1 MKISCKNTAFPRLLQ
16 AIPHKF
22 SLYYRLFN
30 EKVHVFPSNIDYFVN
45 QSITLRKKQTA
56 SLISP
61 FHPLK
66 NRPFREAVH
75 IRRLFIS
82 LAAAVALPIAAPAAS
97 LLAQPLPSLQGEGSG
112 VGSVSSPADTLR
124 LSLDD
129 CIALARRQ
137 SIDAAIALADLRS
150 AYWQW
155 RSYRADLLPEVS
167 LSGTAPSWNKRYS
180 SYQQADGSLSFVR
193 NDYLGL
199 DGALNITQKL
209 WPTGGTL
216 SVESSLDYLHQ
227 SGSGGSQNQ
236 FMSLPVAVTLSQP
249 LFAVNHLKWNRR
261 IEPLRY
267 REAQARFLTETEQVA
282 MQAISLYFSLLLAG
296 EQVNIARQNLQT
308 AEKLYEVAQ
317 AKRRMGT
324 ISENDV
330 LQLCLDVLTARS
342 ALTTAESTR
351 QAAQF
356 ALCSFLDIEAPIAA
370 TVPEVSPSGSAEA
383 TVPEASA
390 SGLRL
395 SYTDVLAHALANNAH
410 ATTMRR
416 RQLEADYAV
425 ASARANRQSINL
437 YAQVGYTGTADN
449 LNSAYRNL
457 LSNQIV
463 QVGITVPLLDW
474 GKRKGQRRL
483 AESNRDI
490 VQGQLRQQS
499 QDFRQDIFI
508 LTEQFNNQAEQLRIA
523 IEADTI
529 ARRRYHTNVET
540 FKIGSISTLELSDA
554 QKAKDQ
560 ARQNRIQQ
568 LFNYWYYYYQLRSI
582 ALWDFERDCD
592 ITADIEKLVRQ

>member
-1 MKISCKNTAFPRLLQ
+1 MNRVFFLCLVLL
-16 AIPHKF
+16 PHF
-22 SLYYRLFN
+22 G
-30 EKVHVFPSNIDYFVN
+30 
-45 QSITLRKKQTA
+45 
-56 SLISP
+56 
-61 FHPLK
+61 
-66 NRPFREAVH
+66 
-75 IRRLFIS
+75 
-82 LAAAVALPIAAPAAS
+82 
-97 LLAQPLPSLQGEGSG
+97 LAQT
-112 VGSVSSPADTLR
+112 DTLR

-129 CIALARRQ
+129 CIAMARRQ
-137 SIDAAIALADLRS
+137 SIDAAVALGELRS

-199 DGALNITQKL
+199 DGAVNITQKL

-236 FMSLPVAVTLSQP
+236 FMSLPVAITLQQP
-249 LFAVNHLKWNRR
+249 LFSVNHLKWNRR

-282 MQAISLYFSLLLAG
+282 MQAINLYFGLLLAG
-296 EQVNIARQNLQT
+296 EQVNIAKQNLQT

-330 LQLCLDVLTARS
+330 LQLRLDVLTARS
-342 ALTTAESTR
+342 AMTNSESNR

-356 ALCSFLDIEAPIAA
+356 ALQSFLDVEADIEPV
-370 TVPEVSPSGSAEA
+370 VPED
-383 TVPEASA
+383 VPQV
-390 SGLRL
+390 RL
-395 SYTDVLAHALANNAH
+395 DYDNVLNHALQNNAL

-416 RQLEADYAV
+416 RQMEADYAV

-437 YAQVGYTGTADN
+437 YAQLGYTGSADN
-449 LNSAYRNL
+449 MNAAYRNL
-457 LSNQIV
+457 LSNEV
-463 QVGITVPLLDW
+463 VSVGITVPLLDW
-474 GKRKGQRRL
+474 GKRKGQRRM
-483 AESNRDI
+483 AESNREI

-523 IEADTI
+523 CEADTI

-582 ALWDFERDCD
+582 ALWDFERGCELSEDF
-592 ITADIEKLVRQ
+592 EKIIK

>member
-1 MKISCKNTAFPRLLQ
+1 MKAMI
-16 AIPHKF
+16 
-22 SLYYRLFN
+22 
-30 EKVHVFPSNIDYFVN
+30 
-45 QSITLRKKQTA
+45 
-56 SLISP
+56 
-61 FHPLK
+61 
-66 NRPFREAVH
+66 
-75 IRRLFIS
+75 LFIATFGS
-82 LAAAVALPIAAPAAS
+82 L
-97 LLAQPLPSLQGEGSG
+97 
-112 VGSVSSPADTLR
+112 SVSAQTDTLR
-124 LSLDD
+124 LSLDE
-129 CIALARRQ
+129 CIVMARRQ
-137 SIDAAIALADLRS
+137 SIDAAVALGELRS

-155 RSYRADLLPEVS
+155 RSYKADLLPEVS
-167 LSGTAPSWNKRYS
+167 LQSTLPSWNKRYS

-199 DGALNITQKL
+199 NGSLNVTQKL
-209 WPTGGTL
+209 WPTGGTI

-227 SGSGGSQNQ
+227 SGSSSPRGGQEGANQ
-236 FMSLPVAVTLSQP
+236 FMSLPVAVTLQQP
-249 LFAVNHLKWNRR
+249 LFSVNHLKWNRR

-330 LQLCLDVLTARS
+330 LQLRLDVLTARS
-342 ALTTAESTR
+342 ALTNSESTR
-351 QAAQF
+351 QARQF
-356 ALCSFLDIEAPIAA
+356 ALQSFLNIAPPSAPEGATIVPALDISKTIEAP
-370 TVPEVSPSGSAEA
+370 SGAVGGA
-383 TVPEASA
+383 F
-390 SGLRL
+390 RL
-395 SYTDVLAHALANNAH
+395 SYEDVLAHALENNAL

-425 ASARANRQSINL
+425 ASARANRQSVSL
-437 YAQVGYTGTADN
+437 YAQLGYTGTADN
-449 LNSAYRNL
+449 LRGAYRDL
-457 LSNQIV
+457 LSNEVI

-483 AESNRDI
+483 AESNREI
-490 VQGQLRQQS
+490 VQSQLRQQA
-499 QDFRQDIFI
+499 QDFRQDIFV

-523 IEADTI
+523 CEADTI

-582 ALWDFERDCD
+582 ALWDFEHGCELTVDV
-592 ITADIEKLVRQ
+592 ENLVK

>member
-1 MKISCKNTAFPRLLQ
+1 MIKPRHRFNFFDAVKFLLIILATFGVLPFTIQ
-16 AIPHKF
+16 A
-22 SLYYRLFN
+22 
-30 EKVHVFPSNIDYFVN
+30 
-45 QSITLRKKQTA
+45 QT
-56 SLISP
+56 
-61 FHPLK
+61 
-66 NRPFREAVH
+66 
-75 IRRLFIS
+75 
-82 LAAAVALPIAAPAAS
+82 
-97 LLAQPLPSLQGEGSG
+97 
-112 VGSVSSPADTLR
+112 DTLR

-129 CIALARRQ
+129 CIMMARRQ
-137 SIDAAIALADLRS
+137 SIDAAVALGELRS

-167 LSGTAPSWNKRYS
+167 LSGTAPSWNKRYN

-193 NDYLGL
+193 NNYLGL
-199 DGALNITQKL
+199 DGAVNIKQKL

-227 SGSGGSQNQ
+227 SGSGVSGNQ

-249 LFAVNHLKWNRR
+249 LFSVNHLKWNRR

-282 MQAISLYFSLLLAG
+282 MQAISLYFGLLLAG

-330 LQLCLDVLTARS
+330 LQLRLDVLTARS
-342 ALTTAESTR
+342 ALTNSESNRQTR
-351 QAAQF
+351 QF
-356 ALCSFLDIEAPIAA
+356 ALRSFLDVEADIEPV
-370 TVPEVSPSGSAEA
+370 VPED
-383 TVPEASA
+383 VPQV
-390 SGLRL
+390 RL
-395 SYTDVLAHALANNAH
+395 DYDNVLNHALQNNAL

-416 RQLEADYAV
+416 RQMEADYAV
-425 ASARANRQSINL
+425 ASARSNRQNINL
-437 YAQVGYTGTADN
+437 YAQLGYTGTGDN
-449 LNSAYRNL
+449 MNSAYRNL
-457 LSNQIV
+457 LSNEV
-463 QVGITVPLLDW
+463 VSVGITVPLLDW

-490 VQGQLRQQS
+490 IQGQLRQQA

-523 IEADTI
+523 CEADTI

-582 ALWDFERDCD
+582 ALWDFERGCEL
-592 ITADIEKLVRQ
+592 TADVERLIEH

>member
-1 MKISCKNTAFPRLLQ
+1 MNRVFAFFLAWL
-16 AIPHKF
+16 
-22 SLYYRLFN
+22 
-30 EKVHVFPSNIDYFVN
+30 
-45 QSITLRKKQTA
+45 
-56 SLISP
+56 
-61 FHPLK
+61 PL
-66 NRPFREAVH
+66 AV
-75 IRRLFIS
+75 
-82 LAAAVALPIAAPAAS
+82 
-97 LLAQPLPSLQGEGSG
+97 LAQT
-112 VGSVSSPADTLR
+112 DTLH

-129 CIALARRQ
+129 CIAMARRQ
-137 SIDAAIALADLRS
+137 SIDAAVALGELRS

-199 DGALNITQKL
+199 DGAVNITQKL

-227 SGSGGSQNQ
+227 SGSGGSGNQ

-249 LFAVNHLKWNRR
+249 LFSVNHLKWNRR

-282 MQAISLYFSLLLAG
+282 MQAISLYFGLLLAG

-330 LQLCLDVLTARS
+330 LQLRLDVLTARS
-342 ALTTAESTR
+342 ALTNSESTR
-351 QAAQF
+351 QARQF
-356 ALCSFLDIEAPIAA
+356 ALRSFLDVEADIEPV
-370 TVPEVSPSGSAEA
+370 VPED
-383 TVPEASA
+383 VPQV
-390 SGLRL
+390 RL
-395 SYTDVLAHALANNAH
+395 DYDNVLNHALQNNAL

-416 RQLEADYAV
+416 RQMEADYAV

-437 YAQVGYTGTADN
+437 YAQLGYTGTGDN
-449 LNSAYRNL
+449 MNSAYRNL
-457 LSNQIV
+457 LSNEV
-463 QVGITVPLLDW
+463 VSVGITVPLLDW
-474 GKRKGQRRL
+474 GKRKGQRRM

-490 VQGQLRQQS
+490 IQGQLRQQA

-523 IEADTI
+523 CEADTI

-540 FKIGSISTLELSDA
+540 FKIGSISTLELSSA
-554 QKAKDQ
+554 QTAKDQ

-582 ALWDFERDCD
+582 ALWDFERNCEL
-592 ITADIEKLVRQ
+592 TADVERLIEH

>member
-1 MKISCKNTAFPRLLQ
+1 MNKVLLSCLALL
-16 AIPHKF
+16 PF
-22 SLYYRLFN
+22 M
-30 EKVHVFPSNIDYFVN
+30 
-45 QSITLRKKQTA
+45 A
-56 SLISP
+56 S
-61 FHPLK
+61 
-66 NRPFREAVH
+66 
-75 IRRLFIS
+75 
-82 LAAAVALPIAAPAAS
+82 
-97 LLAQPLPSLQGEGSG
+97 AQI
-112 VGSVSSPADTLR
+112 DTLR
-124 LSLDD
+124 LTLDD
-129 CIALARRQ
+129 CITIARRQ
-137 SIDAAIALADLRS
+137 SINAAVALGELRS

-193 NDYLGL
+193 NNYLGL
-199 DGALNITQKL
+199 DGAVSIKQKL

-216 SVESSLDYLHQ
+216 NVESSLDYLHQ
-227 SGSGGSQNQ
+227 SGGVSGNQ

-249 LFAVNHLKWNRR
+249 LFGVNHQKWDRR

-282 MQAISLYFSLLLAG
+282 MQAISLYFGLLLAG

-330 LQLCLDVLTARS
+330 LQLRLDVLTARS
-342 ALTTAESTR
+342 ALTNSESTR
-351 QAAQF
+351 QARQF
-356 ALCSFLDIEAPIAA
+356 ALRSFLDVEADIDPIM
-370 TVPEVSPSGSAEA
+370 PEDLPLPSLNREGQG
-383 TVPEASA
+383 V
-390 SGLRL
+390 GLL
-395 SYTDVLAHALANNAH
+395 YEEVLAHALQNNAM

-416 RQLEADYAV
+416 RQMEADYAV
-425 ASARANRQSINL
+425 ASARANRQSVNL
-437 YAQVGYTGTADN
+437 YAQLGYTGTGEN
-449 LNSAYRNL
+449 MSNAYRNL
-457 LSNQIV
+457 LSNEVI
-463 QVGITVPLLDW
+463 QVGITVPILDW
-474 GKRKGQRRL
+474 GKRKGQRKM
-483 AESNRDI
+483 AESNREI

-499 QDFRQDIFI
+499 QEFRQNIFI

-540 FKIGSISTLELSDA
+540 FKIGSISTLELSNA
-554 QKAKDQ
+554 QTAKDQ

-582 ALWDFERDCD
+582 ALWDFERNCEL
-592 ITADIEKLVRQ
+592 IETLPPPLPESEGSNYLKQMK

>member
-1 MKISCKNTAFPRLLQ
+1 MIKRRHRFNFFDAVKFLLIIL
-16 AIPHKF
+16 AIFGVLP
-22 SLYYRLFN
+22 
-30 EKVHVFPSNIDYFVN
+30 VAA
-45 QSITLRKKQTA
+45 QT
-56 SLISP
+56 
-61 FHPLK
+61 
-66 NRPFREAVH
+66 
-75 IRRLFIS
+75 
-82 LAAAVALPIAAPAAS
+82 
-97 LLAQPLPSLQGEGSG
+97 
-112 VGSVSSPADTLR
+112 DTLR

-129 CIALARRQ
+129 CITMARRQ
-137 SIDAAIALADLRS
+137 SIDAAVALDELRS

-155 RSYRADLLPEVS
+155 RSYKADLLPEVS
-167 LSGTAPSWNKRYS
+167 LQGTAPSWNKRYS

-199 DGALNITQKL
+199 DGAVNITQKL

-216 SVESSLDYLHQ
+216 SIKSSLDYLHQ
-227 SGSGGSQNQ
+227 SVNASPSGGGREGANQ

-249 LFAVNHLKWNRR
+249 LFSVNHLKWNRR

-282 MQAISLYFSLLLAG
+282 MQAISLYFGLLLAG

-330 LQLCLDVLTARS
+330 LQLRLDVLTARS
-342 ALTTAESTR
+342 ALTNSESTR
-351 QAAQF
+351 QARQF
-356 ALCSFLDIEAPIAA
+356 ALRSFLDIDLPI
-370 TVPEVSPSGSAEA
+370 EVMEPKTHPLPLPRREGQG
-383 TVPEASA
+383 V
-390 SGLRL
+390 GLL
-395 SYTDVLAHALANNAH
+395 YEDVLAHALENNAH

-416 RQLEADYAV
+416 RQMEADYAV

-437 YAQVGYTGTADN
+437 YAQLGYTGTGEN
-449 LNSAYRNL
+449 MSSAYRNL
-457 LSNQIV
+457 LSNEVI

-474 GKRKGQRRL
+474 GKRKGQRKM

-490 VQGQLRQQS
+490 IQGQLRQQS
-499 QDFRQDIFI
+499 QDFRQNIFI

-523 IEADTI
+523 CEADTI

-560 ARQNRIQQ
+560 ARIGRIQQ

-582 ALWDFERDCD
+582 ALWDFERGCD
-592 ITADIEKLVRQ
+592 LIETLPPPLPESEGSGYLTRIKENSIAIE

>member
-1 MKISCKNTAFPRLLQ
+1 MNRVFFLCLVLL
-16 AIPHKF
+16 PHF
-22 SLYYRLFN
+22 G
-30 EKVHVFPSNIDYFVN
+30 
-45 QSITLRKKQTA
+45 
-56 SLISP
+56 
-61 FHPLK
+61 
-66 NRPFREAVH
+66 
-75 IRRLFIS
+75 
-82 LAAAVALPIAAPAAS
+82 
-97 LLAQPLPSLQGEGSG
+97 LAQT
-112 VGSVSSPADTLR
+112 DTLR

-129 CIALARRQ
+129 CIVMARRQ
-137 SIDAAIALADLRS
+137 SIDAAVALGELRS

-155 RSYRADLLPEVS
+155 RSYKADLLPEVS

-199 DGALNITQKL
+199 DGAVNITQKL

-227 SGSGGSQNQ
+227 SGSSGSQNQ
-236 FMSLPVAVTLSQP
+236 LMSLPVAVTLSQP
-249 LFAVNHLKWNRR
+249 LFGVNHLKWNRR

-282 MQAISLYFSLLLAG
+282 MQAISLYFGLLLAG

-330 LQLCLDVLTARS
+330 LQLRLDVLTARS
-342 ALTTAESTR
+342 ALTNSESTR
-351 QAAQF
+351 QARQF
-356 ALCSFLDIEAPIAA
+356 ALRSFLDVEADIEPV
-370 TVPEVSPSGSAEA
+370 VPED
-383 TVPEASA
+383 VPQVH
-390 SGLRL
+390 LDYDNVL
-395 SYTDVLAHALANNAH
+395 SHALQNNAL

-416 RQLEADYAV
+416 RQMEADYAV
-425 ASARANRQSINL
+425 ASARANRQSVNL
-437 YAQVGYTGTADN
+437 YAQLGYTGTGDN
-449 LNSAYRNL
+449 MNSAYRNL
-457 LSNQIV
+457 LGNEVV

-474 GKRKGQRRL
+474 GKRKGQRRM

-490 VQGQLRQQS
+490 IQGQLRQQS

-523 IEADTI
+523 CEADTI

-540 FKIGSISTLELSDA
+540 FKIGSISTLELSSA
-554 QKAKDQ
+554 QTAKDQ

-582 ALWDFERDCD
+582 ALWDFERGCELSE
-592 ITADIEKLVRQ
+592 DIEKLIKE

>member
-1 MKISCKNTAFPRLLQ
+1 MNKVFAFFLAWL
-16 AIPHKF
+16 
-22 SLYYRLFN
+22 
-30 EKVHVFPSNIDYFVN
+30 
-45 QSITLRKKQTA
+45 
-56 SLISP
+56 
-61 FHPLK
+61 PL
-66 NRPFREAVH
+66 AV
-75 IRRLFIS
+75 
-82 LAAAVALPIAAPAAS
+82 
-97 LLAQPLPSLQGEGSG
+97 LAQT
-112 VGSVSSPADTLR
+112 DTLR

-129 CIALARRQ
+129 CIAMARRQ
-137 SIDAAIALADLRS
+137 SIDAAVALGELRS

-199 DGALNITQKL
+199 DGALHITQKL

-216 SVESSLDYLHQ
+216 SVESSLEYLHQ
-227 SGSGGSQNQ
+227 SGSGGSGNQ

-249 LFAVNHLKWNRR
+249 LFSVNHLKWNRR

-282 MQAISLYFSLLLAG
+282 MQAISLYFGLLLAG

-330 LQLCLDVLTARS
+330 LQLRLDVLTARS
-342 ALTTAESTR
+342 ALTNSESNR
-351 QAAQF
+351 QARQF
-356 ALCSFLDIEAPIAA
+356 ALRSFLDVEADIEPV
-370 TVPEVSPSGSAEA
+370 VPEN
-383 TVPEASA
+383 VPQV
-390 SGLRL
+390 RL
-395 SYTDVLAHALANNAH
+395 DYDNVLNHALQNNAL

-416 RQLEADYAV
+416 RQMEADYAV
-425 ASARANRQSINL
+425 ATARANRQSISL
-437 YAQVGYTGTADN
+437 YAQLGYTGSADN
-449 LNSAYRNL
+449 LNAAYRNL
-457 LSNQIV
+457 LSNEV
-463 QVGITVPLLDW
+463 VSVGITVPLLDW

-490 VQGQLRQQS
+490 IQGQLRQQS

-508 LTEQFNNQAEQLRIA
+508 LTEQFNNQAEQLLIA
-523 IEADTI
+523 CEADTI

-554 QKAKDQ
+554 QKAQDQ

-582 ALWDFERDCD
+582 ALWDFERGCELSEDF
-592 ITADIEKLVRQ
+592 EKIIK

>member
-1 MKISCKNTAFPRLLQ
+1 MIKPRHRFNFFDAVKFLLIILATFGVLPFTIQ
-16 AIPHKF
+16 A
-22 SLYYRLFN
+22 
-30 EKVHVFPSNIDYFVN
+30 
-45 QSITLRKKQTA
+45 QT
-56 SLISP
+56 
-61 FHPLK
+61 
-66 NRPFREAVH
+66 
-75 IRRLFIS
+75 
-82 LAAAVALPIAAPAAS
+82 
-97 LLAQPLPSLQGEGSG
+97 
-112 VGSVSSPADTLR
+112 DTLR

-129 CIALARRQ
+129 CIAMARRQ
-137 SIDAAIALADLRS
+137 SIDAAVALGELRS

-167 LSGTAPSWNKRYS
+167 LQGTAPSWNKRYS

-199 DGALNITQKL
+199 DGAVNITQKL

-236 FMSLPVAVTLSQP
+236 FMSLPVAVTLHQP

-282 MQAISLYFSLLLAG
+282 MQAINLYFGLLLAG

-330 LQLCLDVLTARS
+330 LQLRLDVLTARS
-342 ALTTAESTR
+342 ALTNAVSTR
-351 QAAQF
+351 QARQF
-356 ALCSFLDIEAPIAA
+356 ALRSFLDVETDIEPLAPGD
-370 TVPEVSPSGSAEA
+370 VPQVHLEFDNV
-383 TVPEASA
+383 
-390 SGLRL
+390 L
-395 SYTDVLAHALANNAH
+395 SHALQNNAL

-416 RQLEADYAV
+416 RQMEADYAV

-437 YAQVGYTGTADN
+437 YAQLGYTGTGENMSA
-449 LNSAYRNL
+449 AYRNL
-457 LSNQIV
+457 LGNEVV

-474 GKRKGQRRL
+474 GKRKGQRKM

-490 VQGQLRQQS
+490 IQGQLRQQA
-499 QDFRQDIFI
+499 QDFRQNIFI

-523 IEADTI
+523 CEADTI

-540 FKIGSISTLELSDA
+540 FKIGSISTLELSSA
-554 QKAKDQ
+554 QTAKDQ

-582 ALWDFERDCD
+582 ALWDFERGCEL
-592 ITADIEKLVRQ
+592 TADVERLIEH

>member
-1 MKISCKNTAFPRLLQ
+1 MNKVFAFFLAWL
-16 AIPHKF
+16 
-22 SLYYRLFN
+22 
-30 EKVHVFPSNIDYFVN
+30 
-45 QSITLRKKQTA
+45 
-56 SLISP
+56 
-61 FHPLK
+61 PL
-66 NRPFREAVH
+66 AV
-75 IRRLFIS
+75 
-82 LAAAVALPIAAPAAS
+82 
-97 LLAQPLPSLQGEGSG
+97 LAQT
-112 VGSVSSPADTLR
+112 DTLR

-129 CIALARRQ
+129 CIAMARRQ
-137 SIDAAIALADLRS
+137 SIDAAVALGELRS

-199 DGALNITQKL
+199 DGALHITQKL

-216 SVESSLDYLHQ
+216 SVESSLEYLHQ
-227 SGSGGSQNQ
+227 SGSGGSGNQ

-249 LFAVNHLKWNRR
+249 LFSVNHLKWNRR

-282 MQAISLYFSLLLAG
+282 MQAISLYFGLLLAG

-330 LQLCLDVLTARS
+330 LQLRLDVLTARS
-342 ALTTAESTR
+342 ALTNSESNR
-351 QAAQF
+351 QARQF
-356 ALCSFLDIEAPIAA
+356 ALRSFLDVEADIEPV
-370 TVPEVSPSGSAEA
+370 VPED
-383 TVPEASA
+383 VPQV
-390 SGLRL
+390 RL
-395 SYTDVLAHALANNAH
+395 DYDNVLNHALQNNAL

-416 RQLEADYAV
+416 RQMEADYAV

-437 YAQVGYTGTADN
+437 YAQLGYTGSADN
-449 LNSAYRNL
+449 LNAAYRNL
-457 LSNQIV
+457 LSNEV
-463 QVGITVPLLDW
+463 VSVGITVPLLDW
-474 GKRKGQRRL
+474 GKRKGQRRM

-508 LTEQFNNQAEQLRIA
+508 LTEQFNNQAEQLLIA
-523 IEADTI
+523 CEADTI

-582 ALWDFERDCD
+582 ALWDFERGCELS
-592 ITADIEKLVRQ
+592 ADIEKLIK

>member
-1 MKISCKNTAFPRLLQ
+1 MN
-16 AIPHKF
+16 
-22 SLYYRLFN
+22 RLFT
-30 EKVHVFPSNIDYFVN
+30 FF
-45 QSITLRKKQTA
+45 LA
-56 SLISP
+56 WL
-61 FHPLK
+61 PL
-66 NRPFREAVH
+66 AV
-75 IRRLFIS
+75 
-82 LAAAVALPIAAPAAS
+82 
-97 LLAQPLPSLQGEGSG
+97 LAQT
-112 VGSVSSPADTLR
+112 DTLR

-129 CIALARRQ
+129 CIMMARRQ
-137 SIDAAIALADLRS
+137 SIDAAVALGELRS

-199 DGALNITQKL
+199 DGAVNITQKL

-227 SGSGGSQNQ
+227 SGSGGSGNQ

-249 LFAVNHLKWNRR
+249 LFSVNHLKWNRR

-282 MQAISLYFSLLLAG
+282 MQAINLYFGLLLAG

-330 LQLCLDVLTARS
+330 LQLRLDVLTARS
-342 ALTTAESTR
+342 ALTNSESNRQTR
-351 QAAQF
+351 QF
-356 ALCSFLDIEAPIAA
+356 ALRSFLDVEADIEPV
-370 TVPEVSPSGSAEA
+370 VPED
-383 TVPEASA
+383 VPQV
-390 SGLRL
+390 RL
-395 SYTDVLAHALANNAH
+395 DYDNVLNHALQNNAL

-416 RQLEADYAV
+416 RQMEADYAV

-437 YAQVGYTGTADN
+437 YAQLGYTGTGDN
-449 LNSAYRNL
+449 MNSAYRNL
-457 LSNQIV
+457 LSNEV
-463 QVGITVPLLDW
+463 VSVGITVPLLDW

-490 VQGQLRQQS
+490 IQGQLRQQS

-523 IEADTI
+523 CEADTI

-540 FKIGSISTLELSDA
+540 FKIGSISTLELSSA
-554 QKAKDQ
+554 QTAKDQ

-582 ALWDFERDCD
+582 ALWDFERGCEL
-592 ITADIEKLVRQ
+592 TADVERLIEH

>member
-1 MKISCKNTAFPRLLQ
+1 MSENIEYVVS
-16 AIPHKF
+16 F
-22 SLYYRLFN
+22 S
-30 EKVHVFPSNIDYFVN
+30 PTGTDS
-45 QSITLRKKQTA
+45 QSDENGLIVRSLRT
-56 SLISP
+56 I
-61 FHPLK
+61 
-66 NRPFREAVH
+66 
-75 IRRLFIS
+75 IS
-82 LAAAVALPIAAPAAS
+82 LLITMLPVGVS
-97 LLAQPLPSLQGEGSG
+97 AQT
-112 VGSVSSPADTLR
+112 DTLR
-124 LSLDD
+124 LTLDD
-129 CIALARRQ
+129 CIVMARRQ
-137 SIDAAIALADLRS
+137 SIDAAVALGELRS

-167 LSGTAPSWNKRYS
+167 LQGTAPSWNKRYN

-199 DGALNITQKL
+199 DGAVNIKQKL

-216 SVESSLDYLHQ
+216 SIESSLDYLHQ

-236 FMSLPVAVTLSQP
+236 LMSLPVAVTLSQP
-249 LFAVNHLKWNRR
+249 LFGVNHLKWNRR

-282 MQAISLYFSLLLAG
+282 MQAISLYFGLLLAG

-330 LQLCLDVLTARS
+330 LQLRLDVLTARS
-342 ALTTAESTR
+342 ALTNAVSNR
-351 QAAQF
+351 QARQF
-356 ALCSFLDIEAPIAA
+356 ALRSFLDVETDIEPS
-370 TVPEVSPSGSAEA
+370 VPED
-383 TVPEASA
+383 VPQV
-390 SGLRL
+390 RL
-395 SYTDVLAHALANNAH
+395 DYDNVLSHALQNNAL

-416 RQLEADYAV
+416 RQMEADYAV

-437 YAQVGYTGTADN
+437 YAQLGYTGTGEN
-449 LNSAYRNL
+449 MSSAYRHL
-457 LSNQIV
+457 LSNEVV

-474 GKRKGQRRL
+474 GKRKGQRRM

-490 VQGQLRQQS
+490 VQGQLRQQA

-508 LTEQFNNQAEQLRIA
+508 LTEQFNNQAEQLCIA
-523 IEADTI
+523 CEADTI

-540 FKIGSISTLELSDA
+540 FKIGSISTLELSSA
-554 QKAKDQ
+554 QTAKDQ

-582 ALWDFERDCD
+582 ALWDFERGCEL
-592 ITADIEKLVRQ
+592 TADVERLIEH

>member
-1 MKISCKNTAFPRLLQ
+1 MNKVFAFFLTWL
-16 AIPHKF
+16 
-22 SLYYRLFN
+22 
-30 EKVHVFPSNIDYFVN
+30 
-45 QSITLRKKQTA
+45 
-56 SLISP
+56 
-61 FHPLK
+61 PL
-66 NRPFREAVH
+66 AV
-75 IRRLFIS
+75 
-82 LAAAVALPIAAPAAS
+82 
-97 LLAQPLPSLQGEGSG
+97 LAQT
-112 VGSVSSPADTLR
+112 DTLR

-129 CIALARRQ
+129 CIAMARRQ
-137 SIDAAIALADLRS
+137 SIDAAVALGELRS

-199 DGALNITQKL
+199 DGAVNITQKL

-236 FMSLPVAVTLSQP
+236 FMSLPVAITLQQP
-249 LFAVNHLKWNRR
+249 LFSVNHLKWNRR

-282 MQAISLYFSLLLAG
+282 MQAINLYFGLLLAG

-330 LQLCLDVLTARS
+330 LQLRLDVLTARS
-342 ALTTAESTR
+342 ALTNSESNR
-351 QAAQF
+351 QARQF
-356 ALCSFLDIEAPIAA
+356 ALRSFLDVEADIEPV
-370 TVPEVSPSGSAEA
+370 VPED
-383 TVPEASA
+383 VPQV
-390 SGLRL
+390 RL
-395 SYTDVLAHALANNAH
+395 DYDNVLNHALQNNAL

-416 RQLEADYAV
+416 RQMEADYAV
-425 ASARANRQSINL
+425 ATARANRQSINL
-437 YAQVGYTGTADN
+437 YAQLGYTGNADN
-449 LNSAYRNL
+449 LNAAYRNL
-457 LSNQIV
+457 LSNEV
-463 QVGITVPLLDW
+463 VSVGITVPLLDW

-490 VQGQLRQQS
+490 IQGQLRQQS

-523 IEADTI
+523 CEADTI

-582 ALWDFERDCD
+582 ALWDFERGCD
-592 ITADIEKLVRQ
+592 ISEDFENIIK

>member
-1 MKISCKNTAFPRLLQ
+1 MNRVFFLCLVLL
-16 AIPHKF
+16 PHF
-22 SLYYRLFN
+22 G
-30 EKVHVFPSNIDYFVN
+30 
-45 QSITLRKKQTA
+45 
-56 SLISP
+56 
-61 FHPLK
+61 
-66 NRPFREAVH
+66 
-75 IRRLFIS
+75 
-82 LAAAVALPIAAPAAS
+82 
-97 LLAQPLPSLQGEGSG
+97 LAQT
-112 VGSVSSPADTLR
+112 DTLR

-129 CIALARRQ
+129 CIAMARRQ
-137 SIDAAIALADLRS
+137 SIDAAVALGELRS

-180 SYQQADGSLSFVR
+180 SYQQVDGSLSFVR

-199 DGALNITQKL
+199 DGAVNITQKL

-227 SGSGGSQNQ
+227 SGNDGSGNQ

-249 LFAVNHLKWNRR
+249 LFSVNHLKWNRR

-267 REAQARFLTETEQVA
+267 REAQARFLTETAQVA
-282 MQAISLYFSLLLAG
+282 MQAISLYFGLLLAG
-296 EQVNIARQNLQT
+296 EQVNISKQNLQT

-330 LQLCLDVLTARS
+330 LQLRLDVLTARS
-342 ALTTAESTR
+342 ALTNSESNR

-356 ALCSFLDIEAPIAA
+356 ALRSFLDVEAPIELIVPDSVFGGFAA
-370 TVPEVSPSGSAEA
+370 EIP
-383 TVPEASA
+383 
-390 SGLRL
+390 RL
-395 SYTDVLAHALANNAH
+395 SYTDVLAHALHNNAL

-416 RQLEADYAV
+416 RQMEADYAV
-425 ASARANRQSINL
+425 AAARANRQSINL
-437 YAQVGYTGTADN
+437 YAQLGYTGTGNN
-449 LNSAYRNL
+449 LNRAYRDL
-457 LSNQIV
+457 LSNEVV

-474 GKRKGQRRL
+474 GKRKGQRRM
-483 AESNRDI
+483 AESNREI
-490 VQGQLRQQS
+490 VQGQLRQQA
-499 QDFRQDIFI
+499 QDFRQNIFI

-523 IEADTI
+523 CEADTI
-529 ARRRYHTNVET
+529 ARRRYLTNVET

-582 ALWDFERDCD
+582 ALWDFERGCD
-592 ITADIEKLVRQ
+592 ISEDFEKIIK

>member
-1 MKISCKNTAFPRLLQ
+1 MNKVLLSCLALLPFM
-16 AIPHKF
+16 A
-22 SLYYRLFN
+22 SA
-30 EKVHVFPSNIDYFVN
+30 
-45 QSITLRKKQTA
+45 QT
-56 SLISP
+56 
-61 FHPLK
+61 
-66 NRPFREAVH
+66 E
-75 IRRLFIS
+75 
-82 LAAAVALPIAAPAAS
+82 
-97 LLAQPLPSLQGEGSG
+97 
-112 VGSVSSPADTLR
+112 TLR
-124 LSLDD
+124 LTLDD
-129 CIALARRQ
+129 CITMARRQ
-137 SIDAAIALADLRS
+137 SINAAVALGELRS

-155 RSYRADLLPEVS
+155 RSYKADLLPEVS
-167 LSGTAPSWNKRYS
+167 LSGTVPSWNKRYN

-193 NDYLGL
+193 NNYLGL
-199 DGALNITQKL
+199 DGAVSIKQKL

-216 SVESSLDYLHQ
+216 NVESSLDYLRQ
-227 SGSGGSQNQ
+227 SGGVSGNQ

-249 LFAVNHLKWNRR
+249 LFGVNHQKWDRR

-330 LQLCLDVLTARS
+330 LQLRLDVLTARS
-342 ALTTAESTR
+342 ALTNSESTR
-351 QAAQF
+351 QARQF
-356 ALCSFLDIEAPIAA
+356 ALRSFLDVEADIDPIM
-370 TVPEVSPSGSAEA
+370 PEDLPLPSLNREGQG
-383 TVPEASA
+383 V
-390 SGLRL
+390 GLL
-395 SYTDVLAHALANNAH
+395 YEEVLAHALQNKAM

-416 RQLEADYAV
+416 RQMEADYAV
-425 ASARANRQSINL
+425 ASARANRQSVNL
-437 YAQVGYTGTADN
+437 YAQLGYTGTGEN
-449 LNSAYRNL
+449 MSNAYRTL
-457 LSNQIV
+457 LSNEVI
-463 QVGITVPLLDW
+463 QVGITIPLLDW

-523 IEADTI
+523 CEADTI
-529 ARRRYHTNVET
+529 ARRRYYTNVET

-582 ALWDFERDCD
+582 ALWDFERGCELSEDF
-592 ITADIEKLVRQ
+592 EKIIK

>member
-1 MKISCKNTAFPRLLQ
+1 MNRQFTFFLAWL
-16 AIPHKF
+16 
-22 SLYYRLFN
+22 
-30 EKVHVFPSNIDYFVN
+30 
-45 QSITLRKKQTA
+45 
-56 SLISP
+56 
-61 FHPLK
+61 PL
-66 NRPFREAVH
+66 AV
-75 IRRLFIS
+75 
-82 LAAAVALPIAAPAAS
+82 
-97 LLAQPLPSLQGEGSG
+97 LAQT
-112 VGSVSSPADTLR
+112 DTLR

-129 CIALARRQ
+129 CIMMARRQ
-137 SIDAAIALADLRS
+137 SIDAAVALGELRS

-167 LSGTAPSWNKRYS
+167 LQGTAPSWNKRYS

-199 DGALNITQKL
+199 DGAVNITQKL

-227 SGSGGSQNQ
+227 SGSGGSGNQ

-249 LFAVNHLKWNRR
+249 LFSVNHLKWNRR

-282 MQAISLYFSLLLAG
+282 MQAISLYFGLLLAG

-330 LQLCLDVLTARS
+330 LQLRLDVLTARS
-342 ALTTAESTR
+342 ALTNSESNRQTR
-351 QAAQF
+351 QF
-356 ALCSFLDIEAPIAA
+356 ALRSFLDVEADIEPV
-370 TVPEVSPSGSAEA
+370 VPEG
-383 TVPEASA
+383 VPQV
-390 SGLRL
+390 RL
-395 SYTDVLAHALANNAH
+395 DYDNVLNHALQNNAL

-416 RQLEADYAV
+416 RQMEADYAV

-437 YAQVGYTGTADN
+437 YAQLGYTGTGDN
-449 LNSAYRNL
+449 MNSAYRNL
-457 LSNQIV
+457 LSNEV
-463 QVGITVPLLDW
+463 VSVGITVPLLDW

-490 VQGQLRQQS
+490 IQGQLRQQS

-523 IEADTI
+523 CEADTI

-540 FKIGSISTLELSDA
+540 FKIGSISTLELSSA
-554 QKAKDQ
+554 QTAKDQ

-582 ALWDFERDCD
+582 ALWDFEHGCEL
-592 ITADIEKLVRQ
+592 TADVERLIEH

>member
-1 MKISCKNTAFPRLLQ
+1 MNKR
-16 AIPHKF
+16 
-22 SLYYRLFN
+22 
-30 EKVHVFPSNIDYFVN
+30 
-45 QSITLRKKQTA
+45 
-56 SLISP
+56 
-61 FHPLK
+61 LK
-66 NRPFREAVH
+66 NWFRMTRNGIFCLREPFRTTRNGFFCLREPFRMTRKGVFCL
-75 IRRLFIS
+75 REPFRMTRKGVFCPGRWFRMTRKGGFCPGRWFRMTRKG
-82 LAAAVALPIAAPAAS
+82 VFCPGRWFRTALS
-97 LLAQPLPSLQGEGSG
+97 LLFCLFCWPGTTAAQS
-112 VGSVSSPADTLR
+112 DTLR

-129 CIALARRQ
+129 CITMARRQ
-137 SIDAAIALADLRS
+137 SIDAAVALGELRS

-167 LSGTAPSWNKRYS
+167 LQGTAPSWNKRYS

-199 DGALNITQKL
+199 DGAVNIKQKL

-249 LFAVNHLKWNRR
+249 LFSVNHLKWNRR

-282 MQAISLYFSLLLAG
+282 MQAISLYFGLLLAG

-330 LQLCLDVLTARS
+330 LQLRLDVLTARS
-342 ALTTAESTR
+342 ALTNSESTR
-351 QAAQF
+351 QARQF
-356 ALCSFLDIEAPIAA
+356 ALRSFLDVEADIEPV
-370 TVPEVSPSGSAEA
+370 VPED
-383 TVPEASA
+383 VPQV
-390 SGLRL
+390 RL
-395 SYTDVLAHALANNAH
+395 DYDNVLSHALQNNAL

-416 RQLEADYAV
+416 RQMEADYAV

-437 YAQVGYTGTADN
+437 YAQLGYTGTGEN
-449 LNSAYRNL
+449 MNSAYRNL
-457 LSNQIV
+457 LSNEV
-463 QVGITVPLLDW
+463 VSVGITVPLLDW

-483 AESNRDI
+483 AESNREI

-499 QDFRQDIFI
+499 QNFRQDIFI

-523 IEADTI
+523 CEADTI

-540 FKIGSISTLELSDA
+540 FKIGSISTLELSSA
-554 QKAKDQ
+554 QTAKDQ

-582 ALWDFERDCD
+582 ALWDFERGCELSEDF
-592 ITADIEKLVRQ
+592 EKIIK

>member
-1 MKISCKNTAFPRLLQ
+1 MKRHYLLFL
-16 AIPHKF
+16 ALLP
-22 SLYYRLFN
+22 
-30 EKVHVFPSNIDYFVN
+30 
-45 QSITLRKKQTA
+45 
-56 SLISP
+56 LIGWA
-61 FHPLK
+61 H
-66 NRPFREAVH
+66 E
-75 IRRLFIS
+75 
-82 LAAAVALPIAAPAAS
+82 
-97 LLAQPLPSLQGEGSG
+97 
-112 VGSVSSPADTLR
+112 DTLR

-129 CIALARRQ
+129 CIMMARRQ
-137 SIDAAIALADLRS
+137 SIDAAVALGELRS

-199 DGALNITQKL
+199 DGAVNITQKL

-227 SGSGGSQNQ
+227 SGSGGSGNQ

-249 LFAVNHLKWNRR
+249 LFSVNHLKWNRR

-282 MQAISLYFSLLLAG
+282 MQAISLYFGLLLAG

-330 LQLCLDVLTARS
+330 LQLRLDVLTARS
-342 ALTTAESTR
+342 ALTNSESNRQTR
-351 QAAQF
+351 QF
-356 ALCSFLDIEAPIAA
+356 ALRSFLDVEADIEPV
-370 TVPEVSPSGSAEA
+370 VPEG
-383 TVPEASA
+383 VPQV
-390 SGLRL
+390 RL
-395 SYTDVLAHALANNAH
+395 DYDNVLNHALQNNAL

-416 RQLEADYAV
+416 RQMEADYAV

-437 YAQVGYTGTADN
+437 YAQLGYTGTGDN
-449 LNSAYRNL
+449 MNSAYRNL
-457 LSNQIV
+457 LSNEV
-463 QVGITVPLLDW
+463 VSVGITVPLLDW
-474 GKRKGQRRL
+474 GKRKGQRRM

-523 IEADTI
+523 CEADTI

-560 ARQNRIQQ
+560 ARIGRIQQ

-582 ALWDFERDCD
+582 ALWDFERGCEL
-592 ITADIEKLVRQ
+592 TADVEKLIK

>member
-1 MKISCKNTAFPRLLQ
+1 MKAMI
-16 AIPHKF
+16 
-22 SLYYRLFN
+22 
-30 EKVHVFPSNIDYFVN
+30 
-45 QSITLRKKQTA
+45 
-56 SLISP
+56 
-61 FHPLK
+61 
-66 NRPFREAVH
+66 
-75 IRRLFIS
+75 LFIATFGVLS
-82 LAAAVALPIAAPAAS
+82 AS
-97 LLAQPLPSLQGEGSG
+97 AQTLPSLQGEGSG
-112 VGSVSSPADTLR
+112 VGSVSDTLR

-129 CIALARRQ
+129 CIMMARRQ
-137 SIDAAIALADLRS
+137 SIDAAVALGELRS

-199 DGALNITQKL
+199 DGALHITQKL

-216 SVESSLDYLHQ
+216 SVESSLEYLHQ
-227 SGSGGSQNQ
+227 SGSGGSGNQ

-249 LFAVNHLKWNRR
+249 LFSVNHLKWNRR

-282 MQAISLYFSLLLAG
+282 MQAISLYFGLLLAG

-330 LQLCLDVLTARS
+330 LQLRLDVLTARS
-342 ALTTAESTR
+342 ALTNSESNR
-351 QAAQF
+351 QARQF
-356 ALCSFLDIEAPIAA
+356 ALRSFLDVEADIEPV
-370 TVPEVSPSGSAEA
+370 VPED
-383 TVPEASA
+383 VPQV
-390 SGLRL
+390 RL
-395 SYTDVLAHALANNAH
+395 DYDNVLNHALQNNAL

-416 RQLEADYAV
+416 RQMEADYAV

-437 YAQVGYTGTADN
+437 YAQLGYTGSADN
-449 LNSAYRNL
+449 LNAAYRNL
-457 LSNQIV
+457 LSNEV
-463 QVGITVPLLDW
+463 VSVGITVPLLDW
-474 GKRKGQRRL
+474 GKRKGQRRM

-508 LTEQFNNQAEQLRIA
+508 LTEQFNNQAEQLLIA
-523 IEADTI
+523 CEADTI

-560 ARQNRIQQ
+560 ARIGRIQQ

-582 ALWDFERDCD
+582 ALWDFERNCEL
-592 ITADIEKLVRQ
+592 TADVERLIEH